1 MDITVKFTIFI
12 VALVFVSVVFA
23 GLLFR
28 GSKRRMRELDERQT
42 ELLRLYS
49 NIEELADTFTAEA
62 EDAMNALRGLLD
74 EYGELLKTPLPQPP
88 EPTADAP
95 DPAQITLPIFDVVVA
110 DAAEPRGSKRERVLE
125 LKDGGLNASGIAREL
140 GITRNEVDLI
150 LSLGK

>member
-1 MDITVKFTIFI
+1 M

-62 EDAMNALRGLLD
+62 EDAISALRTLIV
-74 EYGELLKTPLPQPP
+74 EYDSLLKTPLPKPP
-88 EPTADAP
+88 
-95 DPAQITLPIFDVVVA
+95 VVA
-110 DAAEPRGSKRERVLE
+110 IPSLSVPAKVNLPTFDAIVGGDDDYEPKLSNRERVLE
-125 LKDGGLNASGIAREL
+125 LKDDGLNANEIAREL
-140 GITRNEVDLI
+140 GVTRNEVDLI